1 MRLIR
6 GWREAR
12 PAAKPNGAALVPA
25 AWDPYA
31 SARVLPGRRSGLPER
46 PARVV
51 IISASAGAGHEG
63 ASRELANRLRSRGFE
78 VDCRD
83 LADIFPYGL
92 GKLLRGTYHGMLSRF
107 PWIYG
112 SLFAI
117 GCSFAGA
124 GPITRALLR
133 PVRPQVRRLVGPD
146 TRAVVSTYPIAT
158 QLLGPLRR
166 DGKLTVPV
174 ITYLTDFAVNPI
186 WVSPGVDVYCA
197 AHPTTRAQA
206 GALGA
211 GEVRVVGRLVSPG
224 FGPGPAEA
232 RRRAR
237 ERFGLPAEGRLALLV
252 AGSWGVGEV
261 ATTAAEIARTGVAVP
276 VVVCGHNEAL
286 YRRLRRQRLAHV
298 FGWVDDM
305 PALLHAAD
313 VLVENA
319 GGLTALE
326 AMASGLPVATYRPI
340 PGHGR
345 ANAVTMAQAGV
356 VSWVRR
362 PADLGPT
369 LIELTDGVRGQW
381 QRDAGLA
388 LFRSDPARVVADVA
402 CEVEALPHPLPKPSA
417 RSRRRSGRGR
427 RARRA
432 GVLVCLAVAALNWYA
447 HHHAHQPTSP
457 GRHR

>member
-12 PAAKPNGAALVPA
+12 PAAKPHGGAPRPA

-31 SARVLPGRRSGLPER
+31 RAGIPSGRRRVAPER
-46 PARVV
+46 PARVLIV
-51 IISASAGAGHEG
+51 SASAGAGHEG
-63 ASRELANRLRSRGFE
+63 ASRELEQRLRARGFQ

-117 GCSFAGA
+117 GCGFAGA

-133 PVRPQVRRLVGPD
+133 PVRPQVRKLVGPE

-166 DGKLTVPV
+166 RGQLDVPV
-174 ITYLTDFAVNPI
+174 ITYLTDFAVNPL

-197 AHPTTRAQA
+197 AHPSTRAQA

-211 GEVRVVGRLVSPG
+211 SEVRVVGRLVSAG
-224 FGPGPAEA
+224 FGPGTEQA
-232 RRRAR
+232 RRDAR
-237 ERFGLPAEGRLALLV
+237 ERFGLPAQGRLALLV

-261 ATTAAEIARTGVAVP
+261 AKTAAEIARTGVAVP

-286 YRRLRRQRLAHV
+286 YRRLRRQRTAYV

-305 PALLHAAD
+305 PALLRAAD

-345 ANAVTMAQAGV
+345 ANAVTMAEAGMV
-356 VSWVRR
+356 TWVRH
-362 PADLGPT
+362 PDELGPA
-369 LIELTDGVRGQW
+369 LLALTEGVRGRR
-381 QRDAGLA
+381 QREAGLA
-388 LFRSDPARVVADVA
+388 LFRADPAEVIADLARGTGVRPNPA
-402 CEVEALPHPLPKPSA
+402 PKPSA
-417 RSRRRSGRGR
+417 LTQGRRGR

-447 HHHAHQPTSP
+447 HHHAQQPTPP
-457 GRHR
+457 GRRR

>member
-6 GWREAR
+6 GWRGAR
-12 PAAKPNGAALVPA
+12 PAARPNGGAPRPA
-25 AWDPYA
+25 TWDPYA
-31 SARVLPGRRSGLPER
+31 SAGVPSERRHALPER

-63 ASRELANRLRSRGFE
+63 ASRELAHRLRSRGFE

-117 GCSFAGA
+117 GCNFTGA

-133 PVRPQVRRLVGPD
+133 PVRAQVRQLVGPD

-166 DGKLTVPV
+166 KGQLGVPV
-174 ITYLTDFAVNPI
+174 ITYLTDFAVNPL

-197 AHPTTRAQA
+197 AHPTSRGQA
-206 GALGA
+206 RALGA
-211 GEVRVVGRLVSPG
+211 TEVRVVGRLVSAG
-224 FGPGPAEA
+224 FGPGTAQA
-232 RRRAR
+232 RRHAR
-237 ERFGLPAEGRLALLV
+237 EHFGLPAQGRLALLV

-261 ATTAAEIARTGVAVP
+261 ATTAAEIARTGVATP

-286 YRRLRRQRLAHV
+286 YRRLRRQRVAHV

-305 PALLHAAD
+305 PALLQAAD

-326 AMASGLPVATYRPI
+326 AMASGLPVVTYRPI

-345 ANAVTMAQAGV
+345 ANAVTMAQAGM

-362 PADLGPT
+362 AEDLGPA
-369 LIELTDGVRGQW
+369 LVELTDGVRGRE
-381 QRDAGLA
+381 QRDAGLE
-388 LFRSDPARVVADVA
+388 LFESDPARVVADLA
-402 CEVEALPHPLPKPSA
+402 RGVEALSNPLPRPS
-417 RSRRRSGRGR
+417 SRTRGGRGR

-447 HHHAHQPTSP
+447 HHHAQQPTPP
-457 GRHR
+457 GRRR

>member
-1 MRLIR
+1 M
-6 GWREAR
+6 
-12 PAAKPNGAALVPA
+12 
-25 AWDPYA
+25 
-31 SARVLPGRRSGLPER
+31 
-46 PARVV
+46 
-51 IISASAGAGHEG
+51 
-63 ASRELANRLRSRGFE
+63 
-78 VDCRD
+78 DCRD

-117 GCSFAGA
+117 GCGFAGA

-133 PVRPQVRRLVGPD
+133 PVRPQVRQLVGPD

-166 DGKLTVPV
+166 KGQLDVPV
-174 ITYLTDFAVNPI
+174 ITYLTDFAVNPL

-197 AHPTTRAQA
+197 AHPSTRDQA
-206 GALGA
+206 RALG
-211 GEVRVVGRLVSPG
+211 GTEVQVVGRLVSAG
-224 FGPGPAEA
+224 FGPGTEQA
-232 RRRAR
+232 RRHAR
-237 ERFGLPAEGRLALLV
+237 ERFGLPADERLALLV

-261 ATTAAEIARTGVAVP
+261 ATTAAEIARTGMAVP

-286 YRRLRRQRLAHV
+286 YRRLRRQGQAHV

-305 PALLHAAD
+305 PALLRAAD

-345 ANAVTMAQAGV
+345 ANAVTMAEAGMV
-356 VSWVRR
+356 TWVRR
-362 PADLGPT
+362 AEDLGPA
-369 LIELTDGVRGQW
+369 LVELTDGVRGQR
-381 QRDAGLA
+381 QREAGLA
-388 LFRSDPARVVADVA
+388 LFRSDPAEVVAEVA
-402 CEVEALPHPLPKPSA
+402 RGTPEPSAPLPKSSVFT
-417 RSRRRSGRGR
+417 RGRGR

-447 HHHAHQPTSP
+447 HHHAQQPTAQ
-457 GRHR
+457 GRRR

>member
-12 PAAKPNGAALVPA
+12 PAAKPSGGPPRPA

-31 SARVLPGRRSGLPER
+31 LTGFPSGRRRGTPER

-63 ASRELANRLRSRGFE
+63 ASRELAQRLQNRGFE

-117 GCSFAGA
+117 GCNFTGA

-166 DGKLTVPV
+166 DGDLAVPV
-174 ITYLTDFAVNPI
+174 ITYLTDFAVNPL

-197 AHPTTRAQA
+197 AHPSSQAQA
-206 GALGA
+206 RALGA
-211 GEVRVVGRLVSPG
+211 HEVRVVGRLVSAG
-224 FGPGPAEA
+224 FGPGSAQA
-232 RRRAR
+232 RRHAR
-237 ERFGLPAEGRLALLV
+237 EHFGLPAQGRLALLV

-276 VVVCGHNEAL
+276 VVVCGHNESL

-305 PALLHAAD
+305 PALLRAAD

-362 PADLGPT
+362 PEELGPT
-369 LIELTDGVRGQW
+369 LVELTDGVRGQR

-388 LFRSDPARVVADVA
+388 LFQSDPARVVADVA
-402 CEVEALPHPLPKPSA
+402 CGVTALPNPLPKSSPLT
-417 RSRRRSGRGR
+417 RGRRGR

-447 HHHAHQPTSP
+447 HHHAQQPTLP
-457 GRHR
+457 GRRR